1 MQNPSV
7 FIGIPSDSEWKADF
21 GMSLAGLVAAAG
33 RPLKGGGYIER
44 LQLWNT
50 KGSILSRSRATLAKK
65 AIELECSHLL
75 FVDSDMT
82 FPNWMLHQLLSHD
95 KAIIGANCAV
105 KSLPSAPTARLK
117 GDTPAGDL
125 LYSNATQG
133 IQKVWRLGT
142 GVMLIKTSVFKD
154 VPKPWFPIT
163 YNPETDDDTGEDWGF
178 CEKVQAAGIPIWVDH
193 DLSRQI
199 GHVGSYEYTHADV
212 GECHGNS
219 SISQSVD

>member
-1 MQNPSV
+1 MKMNPSV
-7 FIGIPSDSEWKADF
+7 FVGIPSGSDWKADF

-105 KSLPSAPTARLK
+105 KSTPSAPTARLA
-117 GDTPAGDL
+117 GDSPAGTL
-125 LYSNATQG
+125 LHSTAAQG

-142 GVMLIKTSVFKD
+142 GVMLIKTSVFRD
-154 VPKPWFPIT
+154 VPAPWFDIT
-163 YNPETDDDTGEDWGF
+163 WNEQTQDYTGEDWNF
-178 CEKVQAAGIPIWVDH
+178 CAKVQEAGIPIWVDH
-193 DLSRQI
+193 DLSRHI
-199 GHVGSYEYTHADV
+199 GHVGAYEYTHNDV
-212 GECHGNS
+212 E
-219 SISQSVD
+219 QQ